1 MKAGG
6 RKRVS
11 RGKEEEEEE
20 EEKKKQMEE
29 EAYNGKVTSSCHQI
43 WKL

>member
-11 RGKEEEEEE
+11 RGKEEEE